1 MFLKVP
7 CVLVFFTLYMREGLS
22 EDYDAKVSANIN
34 LQVRFCFFI
43 TQLMLLSEISSLLH
57 YDNINDA
64 EL

>member
-22 EDYDAKVSANIN
+22 EDYDAKVSTNIN
-34 LQVRFCFFI
+34 LQVRFWFFI

-57 YDNINDA
+57 
-64 EL
+64 